1 MSPLSSLLSTQTT
14 TARPSLDNYTRVA
27 SLHLINVIR
36 LHRPQALLFTARN
49 TNNSDLSLKH
59 FIFHSFQVSQVGEVL
74 RALGTN
80 PTEGEVKKLIT
91 STCTVRLSRYWLGL
105 TELFQS
111 SWLKDFPFLSLLD
124 VLPLKC

>member
-91 STCTVRLSRYWLGL
+91 STCTVRLSRS
-105 TELFQS
+105 ELFQF

-124 VLPLKC
+124 VMPLKC